1 MAPEGSERLIRLLA
15 MLAYLSEVGD
25 ASLEELSLRFGI
37 DERSLVR
44 QLELAACCGLPPYT
58 PDELLELV
66 IDDGRVYAFGLDAL
80 RRPPRLTP
88 HEGFALAASARA
100 LLAVGGDAGS
110 GPLAAA
116 LSKLEA
122 ALGAS
127 RVGVEIDASE
137 HLEELRRAADR
148 REVVEIDY
156 LGAAKGERTTRRI
169 EPFRVIALEG
179 TFYVDAFCRLA
190 NDWRRFHL
198 QRILRVEVTGE
209 LFRPKDPPEEFRT
222 SHAFVGGPRVKLA
235 EIVLSREQ
243 AELVERFA
251 SGVPTELDDGRV
263 KVRIEVGDPEWFGRL
278 LLRVGPGAEV
288 LRPPE
293 LRDAASQVA
302 RRALKRYGQTAS

>member
-15 MLAYLSEVGD
+15 MLAYLAEVGD

-37 DERSLVR
+37 DQRSLVR

-66 IDDGRVYAFGLDAL
+66 IDDGRVYAYGLDAL

-100 LLAVGGDAGS
+100 LLAVGGEARG

-127 RVGVEIDASE
+127 RVGVEIDAPE
-137 HLEELRRAADR
+137 HLDSLRRAVER

-156 LGAAKGERTTRRI
+156 LGAAKGEQTTRQV
-169 EPFRVIALEG
+169 EPFRVVALEG

-190 NDWRRFHL
+190 TDWRRFHL
-198 QRILRVEVTGE
+198 QRIRRVEATGE
-209 LFRPKDPPEEFRT
+209 HFQPKDPPEEFRT
-222 SHAFVGGPRVKLA
+222 SHAFVGGPRVKVA
-235 EIVLSREQ
+235 EIVVSRPQ

-251 SGVPTELDDGRV
+251 AGAPTQLDDGRV

-278 LLRVGPGAEV
+278 LLRVGSDVEV
-288 LRPPE
+288 LGPPE
-293 LRDAASQVA
+293 LRDVASQVA
-302 RRALKRYGQTAS
+302 RRALRRYDQITS